1 MNGPGSINRIYRL
14 IWSERIGAWVAVSEI
29 TTG

>member
-14 IWSERIGAWVAVSEI
+14 IWSERIGAWVAVS
-29 TTG
+29 